1 MRRVMTKAVP
11 CNNPWSQR
19 NRAPQGVGPAMVQR
33 EMIKRASTKAVNV
46 RMIIPDTAPMV
57 LKDMTTKTIVPE
69 PTVRAPNSR
78 AGIKEP
84 LNKTR
89 VCEPRRDDGFADEPG
104 ERRGSEWP
112 FPSQSA

>member
-1 MRRVMTKAVP
+1 MRRVMTKAKAVP
-11 CNNPWSQR
+11 CNNPWSRR
-19 NRAPQGVGPAMVQR
+19 NRAPQGVGVGPAMVRR

-57 LKDMTTKTIVPE
+57 LKGMTTKTIVPE

-104 ERRGSEWP
+104 EKRGSE
-112 FPSQSA
+112 